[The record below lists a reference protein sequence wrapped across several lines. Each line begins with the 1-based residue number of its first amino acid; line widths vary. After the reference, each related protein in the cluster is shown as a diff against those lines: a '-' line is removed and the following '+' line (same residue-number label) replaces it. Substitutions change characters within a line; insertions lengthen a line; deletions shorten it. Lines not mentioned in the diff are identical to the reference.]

1 MKVFTPWIRPDGSA
15 QLLVDEIAEVAP
27 VATWLKVPKYHRHAT
42 DRNGVWRHN
51 PFVET
56 NAVIVGELKTP
67 VIREIAEKLGIPVV
81 SL

>member
-1 MKVFTPWIRPDGSA
+1 MKVFTPWIRPDGST
-15 QLLVDEIAEVAP
+15 QLLVDELAEAPPIASAE
-27 VATWLKVPKYHRHAT
+27 KVSIHHKLVVER
-42 DRNGVWRHN
+42 DGVWRHN